1 MGNSRIRAAA
11 GGRAILPRPS
21 ERGGAR
27 IRLIMFLIVVGALGY
42 VGYKTVPPYLS
53 NYQLEDW
60 LRTQEP
66 YWVANRQTDEALVDT
81 IMKEIQSHDIPATK
95 DDVKILENNSHGV
108 KVSIDYKV
116 HIDLSVYQ
124 FDMHFNPVMDN
135 QSLIQ

>member
-1 MGNSRIRAAA
+1 MSESVTLIEPACRARNN
-11 GGRAILPRPS
+11 GP

-27 IRLIMFLIVVGALGY
+27 FRLIMFLLIAGAIAY
-42 VGYKTVPPYLS
+42 VGWKTIPPYIN

-66 YWVANRQTDEALVDT
+66 YWLANHVSDDVLVDN
-81 IMKEIQSHDIPATK
+81 IMKEIDSHSIPATK
-95 DDVKILENNSHGV
+95 DDVKILANNSRSV

-124 FDMHFNPVMDN
+124 FDLHFNTVMDN